1 MEVAALTNYGK
12 LMFKHV
18 LIAVA
23 VTGLIAV
30 ALPVEASAA
39 KAGAA
44 GQMTCKEAAKHQ
56 FPNERK
62 MRKAFKIECKNAYK
76 GRTTAT

>member
-1 MEVAALTNYGK
+1 
-12 LMFKHV
+12 MFKHV

-23 VTGLIAV
+23 VTGLIAI

-44 GQMTCKEAAKHQ
+44 GQMTCKEAAKLQ
-56 FPNERK
+56 YPSDRK
-62 MRKAFKIECKNAYK
+62 MRRAFKHDCKTAFK
-76 GRTTAT
+76 GRTSAS